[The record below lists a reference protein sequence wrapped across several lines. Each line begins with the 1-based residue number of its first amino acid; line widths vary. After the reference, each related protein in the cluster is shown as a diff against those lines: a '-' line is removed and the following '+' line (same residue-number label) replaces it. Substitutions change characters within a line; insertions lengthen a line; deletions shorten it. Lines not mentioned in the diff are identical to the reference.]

1 MGRDWTASPYI
12 DLDVVDEH
20 YCPQGWES
28 TYERFYYGTKV
39 GCDCLNVGYYDYYF
53 YTGEVCDSNQT
64 AYGCITARPVIPVR
78 MSRMDGKLICGLPT
92 SEAYLQQ
99 SRPGIDGKCSQGLL
113 PCLPGKSVDPEI
125 QNCVDDMK
133 KCPITDIQILS
144 KKEAKPYRK
153 SGEYT

>member
-1 MGRDWTASPYI
+1 MFHLGGEQVKKSFFFIKKFAIWDARKF
-12 DLDVVDEH
+12 VD
-20 YCPQGWES
+20 
-28 TYERFYYGTKV
+28 K
-39 GCDCLNVGYYDYYF
+39 
-53 YTGEVCDSNQT
+53 
-64 AYGCITARPVIPVR
+64 
-78 MSRMDGKLICGLPT
+78 

-113 PCLPGKSVDPEI
+113 PCLPEKSVDPEI

-133 KCPITDIQILS
+133 KCPITDIQILT